1 MRHFIFL
8 LLTVFSLTLSAQTF
22 NTPFIEVV
30 ELSKDDT
37 LRNRI
42 SVAMYI
48 RAGEALVDTTLKAAN
63 TSYYEKLF
71 ASQIVTDAT
80 NNYFVSL
87 FTNAALTVGV
97 KKETPDA
104 FLYAAISQLWP
115 NIVKAWMY
123 KNGYI
128 PLVTANPTEPT
139 TPE

>member
-1 MRHFIFL
+1 MRILIFF
-8 LLTVFSLTLSAQTF
+8 LTIFSLTLSAQTF

-37 LRNRI
+37 LRSRI

-87 FTNAALTVGV
+87 FTNAALTTGV
-97 KKETPDA
+97 KKETPDV

-128 PLVTANPTEPT
+128 PLVV
-139 TPE
+139 TPEITPE

>member
-1 MRHFIFL
+1 MRILLFL
-8 LLTVFSLTLSAQTF
+8 LTIVSLSVNAQTF

-37 LRNRI
+37 LRSRI

-48 RAGEALVDTTLKAAN
+48 RAGEALVDTVPKAAN
-63 TSYYEKLF
+63 VNYYEKLF

-104 FLYAAISQLWP
+104 FLYVAISQLWP

-128 PLVTANPTEPT
+128 PLVTS

>member
-1 MRHFIFL
+1 MRILIFF
-8 LLTVFSLTLSAQTF
+8 LTIFSLTLSAQTF

-30 ELSKDDT
+30 ELSKDDS
-37 LRNRI
+37 LRSRI

-87 FTNAALTVGV
+87 FTNAALTTGV
-97 KKETPDA
+97 KKETPDV

-128 PLVTANPTEPT
+128 PLVV
-139 TPE
+139 TPEITPE

>member
-1 MRHFIFL
+1 MRILIFF
-8 LLTVFSLTLSAQTF
+8 LTVFSLTLSAQTF

-30 ELSKDDT
+30 ELSKDDS
-37 LRNRI
+37 LRSRI

-48 RAGEALVDTTLKAAN
+48 RAGEALVDTTLKTAN

-87 FTNAALTVGV
+87 FTNAALTTGV
-97 KKETPDA
+97 KKETPDV

-128 PLVTANPTEPT
+128 PLVV
-139 TPE
+139 TPEITPE